1 MAGYEPY
8 DDTTNNDNTQDVSND
23 FAQGGDESQQVSN
36 AIASYSNPTPQM
48 SVDPKGG
55 LVGEASPYPQ
65 MSYAPT
71 PAGSIGNVTTQ
82 GPADG
87 QDAQSQAEGKPEYDP
102 HKVISDSIDIT
113 DKMLGLSDL
122 SETISATQNGINAM
136 TQGDISGSGT
146 NTKTESTEFFS
157 TLMKGI
163 LNKDNAGIV
172 NLGANLIAGMFN
184 QKYKNAASDAA
195 TKNAESSRISAEAGA
210 LNAKTAQRAQEQKEI
225 GARAIGLI
233 DMPQAP
239 IKYQNLLAERRTR
252 SGAK

>member
-1 MAGYEPY
+1 MDGYEPY
-8 DDTTNNDNTQDVSND
+8 DDATYNDNTQDVSND

-48 SVDPKGG
+48 SVDPKDG
-55 LVGEASPYPQ
+55 LVGEASPSPQ

-71 PAGSIGNVTTQ
+71 GDPSSSQPSQTDQGTEDTQ
-82 GPADG
+82 QLSP
-87 QDAQSQAEGKPEYDP
+87 DAQRTYDTVM
-102 HKVISDSIDIT
+102 KYADITRSMFGLGADMSDGETSNSSISDFT
-113 DKMLGLSDL
+113 GAVGKVAG
-122 SETISATQNGINAM
+122 
-136 TQGDISGSGT
+136 GT
-146 NTKTESTEFFS
+146 GGGGEDPGFFKD
-157 TLMKGI
+157 LMKGI
-163 LNKDNAGIV
+163 LSKDNAGIV

-184 QKYKNAASDAA
+184 QKSKNAASDAV
-195 TKNAESSRISAEAGA
+195 TKNAESSRMSAEATVM
-210 LNAKTAQRAQEQKEI
+210 NAKTAQRAQEQKEM